1 MLRWLDARSALDGQP
16 QLLARFVWVLAVVA
30 IGAEAR
36 AEMKPLPFDAALAS
50 RLRPPGKVVGGLRWS
65 DKNGENLLVFSRA
78 ESTRK
83 RGDETERSAS
93 LYARHYAGGKLVREV
108 KDHVARCELDLTL
121 AIVPGSEGA
130 TDLDRDEIGEATFA
144 YKLGCRSDVSPL
156 TLKLLVLEGGE
167 KHILRGETRVDVGN
181 GERVGGRH
189 KVDPASFRRAPLLLA
204 HARKVWQAIVDEKLR

>member
-1 MLRWLDARSALDGQP
+1 MLR
-16 QLLARFVWVLAVVA
+16 LASSLVVLAVVA
-30 IGAEAR
+30 TGADAR
-36 AEMKPLPFDAALAS
+36 AELKLLPFDAVQAG
-50 RLRPPGKVVGGLRWS
+50 RLKPPGKVVGGLRWS
-65 DKNGENLLVFSRA
+65 DRRGENLLVFSRA
-78 ESTRK
+78 ESTRT
-83 RGDETERSAS
+83 RGGETERSAS
-93 LYARHYAGGKLVREV
+93 LCARHYAGGKLVREV

-181 GERVGGRH
+181 GERVGGSY
-189 KVDPASFRRAPLLLA
+189 KADPASFKRAPVLLA
-204 HARKVWQAIVDEKLR
+204 HARKVWQAIVEEKLR